1 MNEYIEALQRVRASG
16 ISIQSDTL
24 AEYGLDN
31 LHCEKCGDTGRIN
44 YTKDGY
50 LYSKDC
56 ECMSRRR
63 SLRHIAYSG
72 LKDMLDRYSF
82 DNYET
87 PDDKRRRIKEQA
99 MRYAGASSG
108 WLYICG
114 TPGSGKTHICT
125 AICHELIFR
134 DKYVRYM
141 LWRDDIVKLK
151 ACVTDPEE
159 YAVQINRFK
168 RVDALYIDDFLKGKV
183 TEADINIAFELLNFR
198 YNDPAKLTVISSER
212 TLEEVLDIDE
222 AVGSRIYERSKGNY
236 IKAPAENWRLR

>member
-1 MNEYIEALQRVRASG
+1 MNEYIEALHRAQASG

-31 LHCEKCGDTGRIN
+31 LHCEKCGDTGIIN
-44 YTKDGY
+44 YTKDGC

-56 ECMSRRR
+56 ECMNRRR
-63 SLRHIAYSG
+63 SLRAIERSG
-72 LKDMLDRYSF
+72 LKDLMSRYTF
-82 DNYET
+82 DSYET
-87 PDDKRRRIKEQA
+87 PDNKRRRIKEQA
-99 MRYAGASSG
+99 MRFAGASSG

-125 AICHELIFR
+125 AICSELISNG
-134 DKYVRYM
+134 KSARYM

-151 ACVTDPEE
+151 ACVTDPDE
-159 YAVQINRFK
+159 YAAQINRFK

-183 TEADINIAFELLNFR
+183 TEADINIAFELLNSR
-198 YNDPAKLTVISSER
+198 YNDPEKLTVISSER

-236 IKAPAENWRLR
+236 IKAPTENWRLR